1 MVSGEIILKLGN
13 LWENILPI
21 SFGKQYFVSRSTLWK
36 SSTACVLAISSMIFP
51 IHLQCGEFSLLATI
65 DDTGGCIKLYPIFY
79 IFISPF
85 TTIFV
90 SYITILFDDT
100 GRHSMFSKI
109 VFFVLCFAAKSP
121 TGAKRHLDSSVLAT
135 SDINVHFRY

>member
-13 LWENILPI
+13 LWENILPF

-51 IHLQCGEFSLLATI
+51 INLQCGEFSLLATI
-65 DDTGGCIKLYPIFY
+65 DDTGRCIKLYPIFY
-79 IFISPF
+79 ISISPF

-109 VFFVLCFAAKSP
+109 VFLFRVLQPKVIYECEKTP
-121 TGAKRHLDSSVLAT
+121 
-135 SDINVHFRY
+135 